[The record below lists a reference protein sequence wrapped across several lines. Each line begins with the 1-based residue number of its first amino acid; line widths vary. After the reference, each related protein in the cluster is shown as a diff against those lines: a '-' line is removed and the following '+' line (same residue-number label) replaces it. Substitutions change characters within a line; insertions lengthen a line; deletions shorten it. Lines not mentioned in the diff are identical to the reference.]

1 MWISLNVTVNFCF
14 TLQHKKMT
22 GGRVGEADSLGAAS
36 KYLLK
41 GGGECK
47 GWEKG
52 DYRCNPNSRTVG
64 EFTRTY

>member
-41 GGGECK
+41 GEGG
-47 GWEKG
+47 GVQG
-52 DYRCNPNSRTVG
+52 VG
-64 EFTRTY
+64 EGGLQVQSKFQNSW

>member
-41 GGGECK
+41 GGGR
-47 GWEKG
+47 GG
-52 DYRCNPNSRTVG
+52 VQGVG
-64 EFTRTY
+64 EGGLQVQSKFQNSW